1 MPEPQVTEQQANDA
15 LKQMMAERTTGQQ
28 LELAAQPVPDVAPE
42 PTVEEPPADTTPT
55 EPETEAEPE
64 VAAPDESAAETDDV
78 ASLRARLAEREKA
91 VEDADKRYQARL
103 DAIQSRSQ
111 ANERILRERHLRKST
126 AADRALKLF
135 RAWKNTPEQ
144 GVPESDVD
152 RVIAELEGTMNPNS
166 PSYSPAPAPVE
177 VSEDAAIVL
186 NSFLNEKHMDQTDAD
201 DFGKWIKADGAEALS
216 PNEQALANRDI
227 DGFLRI
233 AHLRYS
239 ESKQSKLTQRAT
251 AVEAVRTVQR
261 TQKQAARAA
270 SAAPSAPRKPAAPT
284 KPDTIDFDK
293 VTPDMVSDWARKAV
307 EQHR

>member
-1 MPEPQVTEQQANDA
+1 MPEPQITEQQAADA
-15 LKQMMAERTTGQQ
+15 LSQLVAERTSGKQ
-28 LELAAQPVPDVAPE
+28 LELAQSEPDAAPE

-55 EPETEAEPE
+55 EPETEADPE
-64 VAAPDESAAETDDV
+64 VAAPEAAAPESDDV
-78 ASLRARLAEREKA
+78 ASLKQRLADRDKTAEEA
-91 VEDADKRYQARL
+91 EKRYQARL

-135 RAWKNTPEQ
+135 RAWKQTPEQ

-152 RVIAELEGTMNPNS
+152 RAIAELEGTMNPNS

-177 VSEDAAIVL
+177 VSEDAAITL
-186 NSFLNEKHMDQTDAD
+186 NAFLNEKHMDQVDAD
-201 DFGKWIKADGAEALS
+201 EFGKWIKSDGAEALS

-239 ESKQSKLTQRAT
+239 ESKRDKSTQRAN

-270 SAAPSAPRKPAAPT
+270 STAPAAPRKPAAVS

-293 VTPDMVSDWARKAV
+293 VTQDDVSKWLRQSV
-307 EQHR
+307 EMYK